1 MEEEKIEIKTA
12 LGARQPS
19 RVPWGRNY
27 KYPKG
32 GEIHKLKK
40 EVSKVAL
47 ELTSSPRL

>member
-19 RVPWGRNY
+19 RVPWGRND